1 MNNILLTLTLV
12 PLYFPH
18 PTFTAS
24 SFIIS
29 MSPPTIHQRKKHSR
43 FLKGVSGFGF
53 GSGLG
58 AGLDSRLGVGA
69 GDVTRQKSRRVFLS
83 DFFSVYLFN
92 YFSSLN
98 T

>member
-1 MNNILLTLTLV
+1 MFVGV
-12 PLYFPH
+12 PLSDGVPLLFPLL
-18 PTFTAS
+18 
-24 SFIIS
+24 
-29 MSPPTIHQRKKHSR
+29 SPLSAGVTG
-43 FLKGVSGFGF
+43 FGVSGF

-58 AGLDSRLGVGA
+58 SGLGAGVG
-69 GDVTRQKSRRVFLS
+69 DITRQKSRRVFLS